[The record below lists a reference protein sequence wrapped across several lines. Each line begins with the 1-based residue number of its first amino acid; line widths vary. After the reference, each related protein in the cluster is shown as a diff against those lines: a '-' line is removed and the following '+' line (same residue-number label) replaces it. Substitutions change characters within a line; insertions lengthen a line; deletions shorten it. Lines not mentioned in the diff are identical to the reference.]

1 MLFLIVA
8 LVLCLLAFGLF
19 VFQSIREN
27 WASLVPPGL
36 ALLALGLAF
45 IVIDVLDVRG
55 EI

>member
-36 ALLALGLAF
+36 ALTALGLAF

-55 EI
+55 KI